1 MIFPVE
7 FSFLVT
13 IIAFVIIIA
22 LTYHGYQQ
30 GFVLKAAEL
39 LSTII
44 SIVIA
49 WYLSRHF
56 SNQIMLF
63 PKDYSLFNETILD
76 SPIYW
81 ILNRM
86 LLFVVF
92 LIALGLLFALLR
104 PLLKGLNNIPLFGGA
119 NRLMGS
125 VLGFLHGF
133 VILVVIA
140 FVLSSPLFANGDV
153 VLKESH
159 LSVVKEVYRQLLFV
173 YDDNFSRME
182 SIQKIVTPST
192 QLMDEDVKNI
202 REWLVNQGFNETEQE
217 EVMKLIVIRDGY
229 GS

>member
-1 MIFPVE
+1 M
-7 FSFLVT
+7 
-13 IIAFVIIIA
+13 
-22 LTYHGYQQ
+22 
-30 GFVLKAAEL
+30 
-39 LSTII
+39 
-44 SIVIA
+44 
-49 WYLSRHF
+49 
-56 SNQIMLF
+56 
-63 PKDYSLFNETILD
+63 
-76 SPIYW
+76 
-81 ILNRM
+81 
-86 LLFVVF
+86 
-92 LIALGLLFALLR
+92 
-104 PLLKGLNNIPLFGGA
+104 
-119 NRLMGS
+119 
-125 VLGFLHGF
+125 LGFLHGF